1 MMAVGKA
8 KRKSAKPKRQ
18 AAAKKRLRKPARKP
32 VRKKPAKRIAAARK
46 RLRKPMAKRKPARGK
61 RLVGKKPVKRALGK
75 AAKRMPAK
83 RRPVKRKAKKRIQ
96 RKTIVSKKIVSVPP
110 VLNELPAE
118 GLCNEEA
125 ALSLLDVYFSEI
137 ARHGVKRRLS
147 LDEVIDAYFYALL
160 RIERKGIE
168 MNEIKGILEKGVLK
182 KSW

>member
-61 RLVGKKPVKRALGK
+61 RLVGKKPVKTVLRK
-75 AAKRMPAK
+75 AAKK
-83 RRPVKRKAKKRIQ
+83 RPVKRRLGKRIQ
-96 RKTIVSKKIVSVPP
+96 RKTVVSKKIVSVPP